1 MPLVVTRHPLA
12 LRRGT
17 AAAAVAAA
25 AAGTTAIVSSSW
37 RTVPHCDAAAPTEI
51 EPAVADLRCVH
62 ACPAPAVRQHSSH
75 VVSPLRS
82 LYDENGRFSLR
93 VLARLVLRCAQ
104 LCFLFTPA
112 ALMGLL
118 LATPLH
124 YRFRAR
130 WLRLFVA
137 TLARC
142 GPVGI
147 KWGQWAATRYDLFED
162 DICEALGELA
172 NQAPAHPYAHTLTLV
187 EAAFGMPLPQLFS
200 SFEVEPIASGSI
212 AQVHVATLRDG
223 GARVA
228 VKVQHPNLA
237 ESLPVDMYLLRA
249 AAALS
254 SKLPGLQ
261 DLRVHETVDQFA
273 SNFMHQLDFF
283 REAANLRTFA
293 ANFGSPFW
301 ASLVSFPAPIGGL
314 VARDVLVESFESG
327 ESVAAYLTKHGTA
340 ELVTSG
346 DSPASTTAVVPAAAV
361 VSADGAEGV
370 EAEPMN
376 DVLRNAIA
384 FVGLQAFLKM
394 LIQDNFVHADLHPG
408 NVLIRFEPIGAVAR
422 LQRFLIM
429 GTSLWEREAAHM
441 VLLDAGLAASFDDRL
456 QSHVGRFFT
465 SIVKF
470 QVITPPPPRSPP
482 RHSHDAS
489 HTAPSVFTSC
499 AHHPP
504 FPPSLDKQG
513 REFGESILNMSPT
526 QPLVQ
531 SPDDF
536 VAEVTAKM
544 HKMRI
549 ALSSGD
555 GRAGEN
561 IRDFMVSV
569 RSHRVLLDPSVM
581 VSLMS
586 MMVLEG
592 WQFRLDPTM
601 CVFDNVNTALRGFGP
616 GVFVRL
622 VGDKIKEVFGFG
634 GELSWEEKAKA
645 PNPVG

>member
-1 MPLVVTRHPLA
+1 M
-12 LRRGT
+12 
-17 AAAAVAAA
+17 
-25 AAGTTAIVSSSW
+25 
-37 RTVPHCDAAAPTEI
+37 
-51 EPAVADLRCVH
+51 
-62 ACPAPAVRQHSSH
+62 
-75 VVSPLRS
+75 
-82 LYDENGRFSLR
+82 SLR
-93 VLARLVLRCAQ
+93 VLARLVFRCAE
-104 LCFLFTPA
+104 LCVLFSPA
-112 ALMGLL
+112 ALFGLL

-124 YRFRAR
+124 QRIRAR

-162 DICEALGELA
+162 DVCEALGELA
-172 NQAPAHPYAHTLTLV
+172 NQAPAHPYSHTLTLV
-187 EAAFGMPLPQLFS
+187 EAAFGVPLPQLFA

-223 GARVA
+223 GTRVA
-228 VKVQHPNLA
+228 VKVQHPKLA

-249 AAALS
+249 VAGLS
-254 SKLPGLQ
+254 AKLPGLQ

-293 ANFGSPFW
+293 ANFASPFW
-301 ASLVSFPAPIGGL
+301 ASLVSFPQPVGNL
-314 VARDVLVESFESG
+314 VARDVLVESFEAG

-340 ELVTSG
+340 ELGEVG
-346 DSPASTTAVVPAAAV
+346 DIPSATKASVAVPTGAAAGG
-361 VSADGAEGV
+361 GAV
-370 EAEPMN
+370 AEEQQPMN

-394 LIQDNFVHADLHPG
+394 LIQDNFIHADLHPG
-408 NVLIRFEPIGAVAR
+408 NVLIRFEPIGPIAR

-429 GTSLWEREAAHM
+429 GTSPWEVEAAHM
-441 VLLDAGLAASFDDRL
+441 VLLDAGLAASFDSRL
-456 QSHVGRFFT
+456 QSHVGSFFT

-470 QVITPPPPRSPP
+470 QGT
-482 RHSHDAS
+482 
-489 HTAPSVFTSC
+489 
-499 AHHPP
+499 
-504 FPPSLDKQG
+504 
-513 REFGESILNMSPT
+513 EFGESILNMSPT
-526 QPLVQ
+526 QPLVKK
-531 SPDDF
+531 PDEF

-544 HKMRI
+544 DTMRI
-549 ALSSGD
+549 ALSSGN

-569 RSHRVLLDPSVM
+569 RGHRVQLDPSVM

-592 WQFRLDPTM
+592 WQFRLDPTL

-616 GVFVRL
+616 SVFVRVL
-622 VGDKIKEVFGFG
+622 GDKIKEVLGLG
-634 GELSWEEKAKA
+634 GELSWEEKAAK
-645 PNPVG
+645 PQPQ